1 MRFVILGSGA
11 IGGTVGGKL
20 AAAGKE
26 VALIARG
33 EHRVAIRAQGLRL
46 ETPEGAT
53 TVRPAVFAHVEEVD
67 WRFGDVVLLAV
78 KSQDA
83 AGALR
88 ELATAAPPET
98 PVACLTNGIEA
109 ERLALRHFE
118 RVLGVTVFAPAAF
131 LEPGVI
137 QVWSS
142 PVPGVLD
149 VGPYVAPAGGE
160 SASDGGSERERRGAA
175 RWREELA
182 LCERLVATWRGSGFV
197 ASVQRDVMRG
207 KRGKLLANLSNAAE
221 ALCGP
226 AGRTSKAAAAARAEG
241 VACYEAAG
249 LSTTTAEEDAAR
261 WSLMTSRP
269 IAGRDRAGGSTWQS
283 LARGGS
289 VECDYL
295 NGEIAL
301 LGRLHGVATPV
312 NGRLQRMIATAARA
326 GVRPGGM
333 TVEALDAELGL

>member
-20 AAAGKE
+20 AAAGNE
-26 VALIARG
+26 VTLIARG
-33 EHRVAIRAQGLRL
+33 DHGAAIRERGLRL
-46 ETPEGAT
+46 ETPGGPQ
-53 TVRPAVFAHVEEVD
+53 TVKPAVFAHPSHLD
-67 WRFGDVVLLAV
+67 WRAGDVVLMAV

-83 AGALR
+83 AVALR
-88 ELATAAPPET
+88 ELAVAAPPET
-98 PVACLTNGIEA
+98 AVACLTNGIEA

-118 RVLGVTVFAPAAF
+118 RVLGVTVFMPAAF

-142 PVPGVLD
+142 PVPGALD
-149 VGPYVAPAGGE
+149 VGPYPGGE
-160 SASDGGSERERRGAA
+160 PGREGETDGISGNEH
-175 RWREELA
+175 A
-182 LCERLVATWRGSGFV
+182 LCDELVAAWSAAGFV
-197 ASVQRDVMRG
+197 ASAQRDVMRG

-226 AGRTSKAAAAARAEG
+226 AGRQSKAAAAARAEG
-241 VACYEAAG
+241 VACYAAAG
-249 LSTTTAEEDAAR
+249 LSTTTPEEDAAR

-269 IAGRDRAGGSTWQS
+269 IEGRTRGGGSTWQS

-301 LGRLHGVATPV
+301 LGRMHGVATPV
-312 NGRLQRMIATAARA
+312 NAALQRMIAAAARD
-326 GVRPGGM
+326 GVRPGM
-333 TVEALDAELGL
+333 MSLEELEAKLGL